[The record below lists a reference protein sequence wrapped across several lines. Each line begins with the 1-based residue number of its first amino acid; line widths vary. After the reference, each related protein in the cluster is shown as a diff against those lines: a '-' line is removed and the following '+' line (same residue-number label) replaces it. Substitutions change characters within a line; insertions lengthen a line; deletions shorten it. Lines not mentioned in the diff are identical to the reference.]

1 MPGWSAIAHP
11 WHAGDMIRLEYDVT
25 LADFEA
31 FNLQVAYRPRLKAQR
46 RRQAIALLILFP
58 LAVVVIGQMFPR
70 ARGGP
75 DLVWYVAAQLAFG
88 LVAAAA
94 MILFS
99 HMLYRR
105 RLRGVVR
112 SMLGRNPR
120 ESFLGKQ
127 QLEAGPEGVTVESA
141 HLRATYRWPAV
152 VGVEE
157 TDAHLFVMLGEVY
170 GIIVPKRGQD
180 AAALAALRST
190 VAASARASEQQGAG
204 G

>member
-1 MPGWSAIAHP
+1 
-11 WHAGDMIRLEYDVT
+11 MIRLEYDVT
-25 LADFEA
+25 PTDFEA

-46 RRQAIALLILFP
+46 RRQAITLLILFP
-58 LAVVVIGQMFPR
+58 LAVVAVGQMFPR

-75 DLVWYVAAQLAFG
+75 DLIWHVAAQLAFG

-99 HMLYRR
+99 HLLYRW
-105 RLRGVVR
+105 RLRAQVR
-112 SMLGRNPR
+112 RMLGRNPR
-120 ESFLGKQ
+120 ESFLGPQ
-127 QLEAGPEGVTVESA
+127 QLELGPEGVTIDGA

-157 TDAHLFVMLGEVY
+157 TDAHLFIMLGEVY
-170 GIIVPKRGQD
+170 GIIIPRRGQD
-180 AAALAALRST
+180 EAALAALRAT
-190 VAASARASEQQGAG
+190 VAASARAPQQQGAG

>member
-11 WHAGDMIRLEYDVT
+11 WHAGDMIRLEYEVT
-25 LADFEA
+25 PADFEA

-46 RRQAIALLILFP
+46 RRQAITLLILFP
-58 LAVVVIGQMFPR
+58 LAVMTIGLLFPPPK
-70 ARGGP
+70 GGP
-75 DLVWYVAAQLAFG
+75 DLIWYILAQLAFG

-94 MILFS
+94 MILIS
-99 HMLYRR
+99 HLVYRR

-152 VGVEE
+152 VGIEE
-157 TDAHLFVMLGEVY
+157 TEAHLFVMLGEVY

-180 AAALAALRST
+180 EAALAVLRST
-190 VAASARASEQQGAG
+190 VAASARASE
-204 G
+204 